1 MSAERK
7 VVPRA
12 MALVTALF
20 FGVFGLAKART
31 PLSSAPS
38 AGRSGMSRSRLAI
51 QLPRLVDIDRAAQAV
66 QLDDD
71 GQTDGGFT
79 GRHSDDEDREDLPF
93 QVREALGEGNQ
104 VDVD

>member
-7 VVPRA
+7 VVPRE

-20 FGVFGLAKART
+20 FGVFGFAKART
-31 PLSSAPS
+31 PLSSAPR

-71 GQTDGGFT
+71 GQTDGSFT
-79 GRHSDDEDREDLPF
+79 GRHGDDEDGKDLSF
-93 QVREALGEGNQ
+93 QVGEALGESDEG
-104 VDVD
+104 DFD